1 MATQGPTTDSSPPQS
16 PPPTNPTEPYP
27 PFLDVKPPADAPI
40 SSANGTLIS
49 PSEKEKELAAEG
61 KSSTT
66 PEPEEH
72 IHLEFPARLPT
83 PPFIHVHGVPN
94 FRDLGGYRCS
104 PPPSSSSSSS
114 SSSNDDAGKIYTLR
128 RGILFRCA
136 HPTHLTPQGLETV
149 TSQLKISRMYDLRSG
164 PEIARLATTVANSP
178 AAENLY
184 PLADPNTGT
193 IESSAAPGLER
204 VFVPVYQSEDYGPVA
219 LARKLQWYTDEHR
232 HDEASGFAYSTG
244 FVNAYRDIATH
255 GADAYRVIFRRLLDV
270 AARGG
275 DGADGATAAAVDGPG
290 LIFHC
295 TAGKDRTGV
304 FGALIHRLVGVD
316 DDTIC
321 WEYALTEPGLGR
333 WRDQF
338 IKRISAGGL
347 GGGGGKPSA
356 LGTEKKKDAG
366 EPAEKIYQGD
376 RKTPLSRAEAA
387 RICGSRAGNMR
398 AWLTQVLDGEFGG
411 VEKYLKEKCGLSGE
425 EVKRLREFLTVE
437 VNGEDEVIAKS
448 AIEGWTPEGG
458 VVD

>member
-1 MATQGPTTDSSPPQS
+1 MTTQAHPTESSDST
-16 PPPTNPTEPYP
+16 PPPNPAEPYP
-27 PFLDVKPPADAPI
+27 PFLDVKPPEHAPI

-49 PSEKEKELAAEG
+49 PSEKEKELIEEG
-61 KSSTT
+61 KSSST

-72 IHLEFPARLPT
+72 IHLEFPPNLPT

-94 FRDLGGYRCS
+94 FRDLGGYRCQ
-104 PPPSSSSSSS
+104 PPPSSSS
-114 SSSNDDAGKIYTLR
+114 NAKIYTLR

-255 GADAYRVIFRRLLDV
+255 GAAAYRVIFRRLLDV
-270 AARGG
+270 AARGESIAE
-275 DGADGATAAAVDGPG
+275 ADVDGPG

-304 FGALIHRLVGVD
+304 FGALVHKLVGVD

-347 GGGGGKPSA
+347 GSGGGKASETPNHA
-356 LGTEKKKDAG
+356 NH

-376 RKTPLSRAEAA
+376 RKAPLSRAEAA

-398 AWLTQVLDGEFGG
+398 AWLTQVLEGEFGG
-411 VEKYLKEKCGLSGE
+411 VENYLKEKCGLTAD
-425 EVKRLREFLTVE
+425 EVLRLREFLTVE
-437 VNGEDEVIAKS
+437 VQGEHEVIARTGI
-448 AIEGWTPEGG
+448 AGWTPEGG
-458 VVD
+458 VED